1 MSHEAPAPSPNDRVR
16 LQKYLASC
24 GLGSRRA
31 CEEFISAGRVTI
43 DGVVAE
49 TLGVSVNPQE
59 QVITLDGERLRRER
73 RKYYMLH
80 KPPGFL
86 CTNHDPEGRPRV
98 IDLFPASGP
107 RLFTV
112 GRLDEDSEGLL
123 IVTNDGDLA
132 QQLAH
137 PKFQIFRTYQV
148 QVAGNPT
155 QETLEQLQQG
165 MYFTEGKFRV
175 RGIKT
180 LKKQGKSTHLEIV
193 LGEGQN
199 REIRRLLA
207 RVGHKVMSLKRVAF
221 GPLKL
226 GSLSKGRSRE
236 LTREELESLQALLE
250 RITGEVSTLAP
261 SRSRGKRS
269 SRDTKSGSRTRGGSR
284 PATGAGRSAGGGRQ
298 TGETRGR
305 GGRPGAA
312 GPGTGEKRPGTGRS
326 VGGKSVGPTR
336 SGTGS
341 RGETGPRSQASG
353 VGRKNGPSQTDR
365 PAPARSARP
374 TGPSDDDFIV
384 RKTVSKST
392 DVPTGRPVRGKS
404 ARDSQSAGTGRT
416 TGKGPRG
423 AAEGPAKSGRSA
435 AGRPASGRPG
445 GAKTSGGPKGAGSKS
460 SSSARSGGAAK
471 SGRPKGSRGG
481 ASGSPSKSVAK
492 DASRARQSG
501 KPRRP
506 GR

>member
-1 MSHEAPAPSPNDRVR
+1 MATPEELPSADERVR

-49 TLGVSVNPQE
+49 TLGVSVNPKE

-98 IDLFPASGP
+98 IDLFPKGGP

-132 QQLAH
+132 QKLAH

-155 QETLEQLQQG
+155 AETLEQLQQG

-207 RVGHKVMSLKRVAF
+207 RVGHKVMSLKRVAY

-226 GSLSKGRSRE
+226 GSLSKGRARE
-236 LTREELESLQALLE
+236 LTREELASLHELLE
-250 RITGEVSTLAP
+250 RITGEASTIVPAL
-261 SRSRGKRS
+261 RSRGGRS
-269 SRDTKSGSRTRGGSR
+269 PRDAKSAGRTRSGSRPVTGPRSGNKSIGGKTVGSKS
-284 PATGAGRSAGGGRQ
+284 TG
-298 TGETRGR
+298 
-305 GGRPGAA
+305 
-312 GPGTGEKRPGTGRS
+312 GRS
-326 VGGKSVGPTR
+326 VGGKSIGGKSVGGK
-336 SGTGS
+336 SVGS
-341 RGETGPRSQASG
+341 RAGSDPAAEVRGP
-353 VGRKNGPSQTDR
+353 KR
-365 PAPARSARP
+365 PATRPPQKPFVPEETTRVASAE
-374 TGPSDDDFIV
+374 DDFIV
-384 RKTVSKST
+384 RKAPRPAGGAIRKT
-392 DVPTGRPVRGKS
+392 PTGGTGPRATNAKTGTPQAGGTRSGRPRPGAAKS
-404 ARDSQSAGTGRT
+404 ATGAKPVGGAT
-416 TGKGPRG
+416 G
-423 AAEGPAKSGRSA
+423 AAGKKKKASSAKSSRKGEVRRPAKSGDQD
-435 AGRPASGRPG
+435 AGHSRRPTGSSGKGPNTG
-445 GAKTSGGPKGAGSKS
+445 PTSGPK
-460 SSSARSGGAAK
+460 R
-471 SGRPKGSRGG
+471 
-481 ASGSPSKSVAK
+481 
-492 DASRARQSG
+492 SG

-506 GR
+506 